1 MNTLNTELN
10 SGLDPEIA
18 VYKLPM
24 NYKGLTGKWADLDGY
39 QIMDYK
45 SFITIEEKAFWSS
58 RTEAGAKFN
67 NNFIV
72 DHMDIPAICFFTSSG
87 KDHVALGEKEVT
99 LQDSYI
105 VDFHVNDKAKNFE
118 YIICKD
124 GTPIP
129 TSMIIGVNKLQ
140 KGLDLWYDFINKK
153 GYWEN
158 DPRG

>member
-1 MNTLNTELN
+1 MEIKEVN

-45 SFITIEEKAFWSS
+45 SFISIEEKAFWSN
-58 RTEAGAKFN
+58 RTEAGAKYN
-67 NNFIV
+67 NKWIV
-72 DHMDIPAICFFTSSG
+72 GHMDIPAICFFTSSG
-87 KDHVALGEKEVT
+87 KDHVALGEKEVA
-99 LQDSYI
+99 LQDSHI
-105 VDFHVNDKAKNFE
+105 VDFYVNDRAKNFE
-118 YIICKD
+118 YIIGKD
-124 GTPIP
+124 GTPIDVRLMLLNEP
-129 TSMIIGVNKLQ
+129 IT
-140 KGLDLWYDFINKK
+140 KGIKFWYDFMNKS

>member
-1 MNTLNTELN
+1 MNNKENINT
-10 SGLDPEIA
+10 GLDPEIA

-45 SFITIEEKAFWSS
+45 SFISIEEKAFWSKS
-58 RTEAGAKFN
+58 KEEGAKFN
-67 NNFIV
+67 NKWIV
-72 DHMDIPAICFFTSSG
+72 DHMNVPAICLFTSSG
-87 KDHVALGEKEVT
+87 KDHVALGEKEVS

-105 VDFHVNDKAKNFE
+105 VDFYVNDLARDFE
-118 YIICKD
+118 YVIGKD
-124 GTPIP
+124 GTAIP
-129 TSMIIGVNKLQ
+129 TRMIIGTSQIQ
-140 KGLDLWYDFINKK
+140 KGLNLWYDFINKT